1 MAEQKKNDTV
11 SKDEKK
17 ERVRQEFLE
26 LRRTGDPKLRNKL
39 IMDHLYIA
47 EILAK
52 KYVNRGIEF
61 DDLYQVAS
69 MGLIYAI
76 DRYDVTKGFEFSS
89 FATHTIVGELKR
101 YFRDKGWVIRV
112 PRRIQELSKR
122 VNQVKVS
129 LIQEL
134 QRQPTVDDI
143 ADALGVSAEE
153 VLEAMD
159 SSKVYAPQ
167 SLDQTMDSSN
177 DDHDVNLG
185 NLIGQDDKSFEQVDF
200 YDVIERLSKG
210 LNDLEKRI
218 FYDRYYDK
226 RTQIAIAEE
235 LGVSQM
241 TVSRIEKKIIEKFR
255 QELNI
260 RPEDLSKKRKSAS
273 KKKSKKEN

>member
-89 FATHTIVGELKR
+89 FATPTIVGELKR

-260 RPEDLSKKRKSAS
+260 RPEDLSKKRKLAS

>member
-39 IMDHLYIA
+39 ITDHLYIA

-89 FATHTIVGELKR
+89 FATPTIVGELKR

-260 RPEDLSKKRKSAS
+260 CPEDLSKKRKSVS
-273 KKKSKKEN
+273 NKRSKKEN

>member
-89 FATHTIVGELKR
+89 FATPTIVGELKR

-134 QRQPTVDDI
+134 QRQPTVVDI